1 MLTHAGKLRLGVV
14 GAVIGG
20 PLVAMRVYVNP
31 SVSLRS
37 TAPRKG
43 EPFYTAQLSCST
55 PSHTSASLA
64 SHRHKQANCLRF
76 LCGARCD
83 DKFCVTRRADVCS
96 EIRSSNG

>member
-20 PLVAMRVYVNP
+20 PPVAMCVYVNP

-43 EPFYTAQLSCST
+43 EPF
-55 PSHTSASLA
+55 
-64 SHRHKQANCLRF
+64 
-76 LCGARCD
+76 GALY
-83 DKFCVTRRADVCS
+83 KLT
-96 EIRSSNG
+96 